1 MADSEFQAD
10 GAIKLNQSSPKD
22 LKLRFGIFESLSA
35 LLDAAW
41 VCKNSEIVL
50 RFCRLHRSLH
60 TPKPRTRPRYFYDY
74 SSRMVHADL
83 SLSLGAGCWGEGG
96 GGRERERER
105 Q

>member
-22 LKLRFGIFESLSA
+22 LKLRFGIFYESLSA

-50 RFCRLHRSLH
+50 RFCRLHIVYTTPSLAFDLGIFM
-60 TPKPRTRPRYFYDY
+60 TIPREWSTQT
-74 SSRMVHADL
+74 
-83 SLSLGAGCWGEGG
+83 SLFL
-96 GGRERERER
+96 
-105 Q
+105 